1 MHYINNY
8 ILFLL
13 HTFNYL
19 SLRKITNFIGLYSSY
34 LFHRKVLNFTSTLR
48 PAFISVEP
56 ADFCQL
62 KCPECPV
69 GQKAKSSGNLI
80 DNGFFSN
87 YIDELKRELFH
98 VIFYFQGEPLLN
110 RNLHQLINYAHNA
123 KIFTS
128 TSTNAQLLNS
138 ERAKE
143 LVLSGL
149 DKLIVSMDGTTQEV
163 YEQYRKGGKL
173 IKAIEGVQHINKWK
187 KELKSITPLVE
198 IQFIV
203 LKTNEHQMKE
213 IKTLAKSLEADR
225 LVFKSAQLY
234 DFENGNDLL
243 TSFEKYSRYKKTND
257 GKYKVK
263 NALPNHCSRLW
274 SAAVIS
280 SKGDLIPCCYDKDGT
295 HSFGNLADR
304 SFGSVWHNSKATE
317 FRMSVLS
324 NRKQHEMCRNCT
336 GK

>member
-1 MHYINNY
+1 
-8 ILFLL
+8 
-13 HTFNYL
+13 
-19 SLRKITNFIGLYSSY
+19 
-34 LFHRKVLNFTSTLR
+34 V
-48 PAFISVEP
+48 
-56 ADFCQL
+56 
-62 KCPECPV
+62 
-69 GQKAKSSGNLI
+69 
-80 DNGFFSN
+80 
-87 YIDELKRELFH
+87 
-98 VIFYFQGEPLLN
+98 
-110 RNLHQLINYAHNA
+110 LINYAHNA

-149 DKLIVSMDGTTQEV
+149 DKLIVSIDGTTQEV

-173 IKAIEGVQHINKWK
+173 IKAIEGVHNINNWK

-213 IKTLAKSLEADR
+213 MKILAKSLKADR

-243 TSFEKYSRYKKTND
+243 TSIEKYSRYKKINE
-257 GKYKVK
+257 GSYKVK
-263 NALPNHCSRLW
+263 SALPNHCSRLW

-304 SFGSVWHNSKATE
+304 SFGSVWHSSKANE

>member
-1 MHYINNY
+1 MHYFKNY
-8 ILFLL
+8 VLF
-13 HTFNYL
+13 FFSVIKYC

-34 LFHRKVLNFTSTLR
+34 LFHRNLLKFNPKLR

-69 GQKAKSSGNLI
+69 GRSGRSSGTKI
-80 DNGFFSN
+80 DSEFFRN
-87 YIDELKRELFH
+87 YIDELKNELFH
-98 VIFYFQGEPLLN
+98 IIFYFQGEPLLN
-110 RNLHQLINYAHNA
+110 GNLHVLINYAHKA

-149 DKLIVSMDGTTQEV
+149 DKLIVSIDGTTQEV

-173 IKAIEGVQHINKWK
+173 IKAIEGVQHINDWK
-187 KELKSITPLVE
+187 RELKSKTPLVE
-198 IQFIV
+198 LQFIV
-203 LKTNEHQMKE
+203 LKTNQQQMKE
-213 IKTLAKSLEADR
+213 MRMLARSLKADR

-234 DFENGNDLL
+234 DFENGHGLL
-243 TSFEKYSRYKKTND
+243 TDFRKYARYKKTD
-257 GKYKVK
+257 EGTYRVK
-263 NALPNHCSRLW
+263 NKLPNRCLRLW
-274 SAAVIS
+274 SGAVIS
-280 SKGDLIPCCYDKDGT
+280 ANADLIPCCYDKDGA
-295 HSFGNLADR
+295 HSFGSIADT
-304 SFGSVWHNSKATE
+304 SFSAVWHGGKANE
-317 FRMSVLS
+317 FRKSLLF

>member
-1 MHYINNY
+1 MHYFKNY
-8 ILFLL
+8 VLFFFSVLK
-13 HTFNYL
+13 YC

-34 LFHRKVLNFTSTLR
+34 LFHRNLLKFNIKLR

-69 GQKAKSSGNLI
+69 GRSSRSSGTKI
-80 DNGFFSN
+80 DSEFFRI
-87 YIDELKRELFH
+87 YIDELKNELFH
-98 VIFYFQGEPLLN
+98 IIFYFQGEPLLN

-138 ERAKE
+138 EKAKE

-149 DKLIVSMDGTTQEV
+149 DKLIVSMDGTTQKV

-173 IKAIEGVQHINKWK
+173 TKAIEGVQHINKWK

-213 IKTLAKSLEADR
+213 MKILAKSLKADR

-234 DFENGNDLL
+234 AFENGNDLL
-243 TSFEKYSRYKKTND
+243 TSIEKYSRYKKINE
-257 GKYKVK
+257 GSYKVK
-263 NALPNHCSRLW
+263 SALPNHCSRLW

-304 SFGSVWHNSKATE
+304 SFGSVWHSSKANE

>member
-1 MHYINNY
+1 MSLSNN
-8 ILFLL
+8 IQL
-13 HTFNYL
+13 
-19 SLRKITNFIGLYSSY
+19 LRKLSFKKLFNAFKVWASYHVSKSTKKSLSIGFPISMAIEPT
-34 LFHRKVLNFTSTLR
+34 TSCNLR
-48 PAFISVEP
+48 
-56 ADFCQL
+56 
-62 KCPECPV
+62 CPECP
-69 GQKAKSSGNLI
+69 SGLRQFTRPI
-80 DNGFFSN
+80 GMLEPSFFKKT
-87 YIDELKRELFH
+87 IDEVYQEL
-98 VIFYFQGEPLLN
+98 IYLTFYFQGEPYLN
-110 RNLHQLINYAHNA
+110 PNFLDMVRYASD
-123 KIFTS
+123 KGIYTS

-173 IKAIEGVQHINKWK
+173 IKAIEGVHNINNWK

-213 IKTLAKSLEADR
+213 MKILAKSLKADR

-243 TSFEKYSRYKKTND
+243 TSIEKYSRYKKINE
-257 GKYKVK
+257 GSYKVK
-263 NALPNHCSRLW
+263 SALPNHCSRLW